1 MAIIERPKSLAAIV
15 AERLYESIIDQTIE
29 LGALISEKQIADM
42 LGTSKTPVREAFAQL
57 QSVGLMEVLPQRG
70 GRVFYPDLEQVRE
83 LCEIRLELESSA
95 ILFSMARNPSR
106 FLETASGI
114 AVQMFEQFDV
124 QSPAPYQK
132 LDAAYHKSFFA
143 YCGNSLLSEAYDLF
157 HPRIC
162 ALRAHLSAPQAYL
175 LERSFDEHKA
185 MIGYLEKG
193 DTASA
198 LSVLKDHIGR
208 TKEYHSKALRD
219 EAHTRLRN
227 GSAR

>member
-1 MAIIERPKSLAAIV
+1 MAIIERPKSLATIAS
-15 AERLYESIIDQTIE
+15 ERLYEFIIDQTIE

-57 QSVGLMEVLPQRG
+57 QSVGLMEVLPQKG

-95 ILFSMARNPSR
+95 VLFSMTRNPSK
-106 FLETASGI
+106 FLAAAASI
-114 AVQMFEQFDV
+114 AAAMTEQFDI

-132 LDAAYHKSFFA
+132 LDAAFHKSFFA
-143 YCGNSLLSEAYDLF
+143 YCGNSLLSKAYDLF

-175 LERSFDEHKA
+175 LERSLEEHKA
-185 MIGYLEKG
+185 MIEYLERG
-193 DTASA
+193 DTDSA
-198 LSVLKDHIGR
+198 LSLLKDHIGR
-208 TKEYHSKALRD
+208 TEEYHSRALRE
-219 EAHTRLRN
+219 EADMRLRS
-227 GSAR
+227 GSAQ